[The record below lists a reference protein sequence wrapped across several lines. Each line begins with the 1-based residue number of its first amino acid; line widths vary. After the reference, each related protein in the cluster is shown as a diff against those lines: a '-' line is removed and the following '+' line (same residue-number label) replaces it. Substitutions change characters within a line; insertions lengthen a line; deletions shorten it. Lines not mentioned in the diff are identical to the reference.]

1 MNKKR
6 KNKIKNFAE
15 SLTVK
20 SLFLSL
26 FISHFLISHVV
37 FQNYVLCFE
46 NDGSV
51 VLESVSEIDNCCNSN
66 NGLMNNEISE
76 ETNDRD
82 CSLCEDVAISE
93 NCDEKY
99 SITLNK
105 TQSLITAVL
114 NINYTPYSA
123 DKKDFVTINKNE
135 INNSPQLDS
144 HKTVLL
150 LI

>member
-82 CSLCEDVAISE
+82 CSLCEDVA
-93 NCDEKY
+93 
-99 SITLNK
+99 
-105 TQSLITAVL
+105 
-114 NINYTPYSA
+114 
-123 DKKDFVTINKNE
+123 
-135 INNSPQLDS
+135 
-144 HKTVLL
+144 
-150 LI
+150 

>member
-1 MNKKR
+1 MNHNSKKTL
-6 KNKIKNFAE
+6 KYFAE
-15 SLTVK
+15 SATIK
-20 SLFLSL
+20 ILFLTFFTL
-26 FISHFLISHVV
+26 HLLMAHIV
-37 FQNYVLCFE
+37 FQNYILCFE

-51 VLESVSEIDNCCNSN
+51 VLESVSEVDNCCNSIS
-66 NGLMNNEISE
+66 GLMNNEISE
-76 ETNDRD
+76 ETNDKD

>member
-1 MNKKR
+1 MNCKR

-26 FISHFLISHVV
+26 FISHFLLAHVV
-37 FQNYVLCFE
+37 FQNYILCFE

-51 VLESVSEIDNCCNSN
+51 VLESVSELDNCCNPI

-76 ETNDRD
+76 RTNDKD

-99 SITLNK
+99 STTIKK
-105 TQSLITAVL
+105 TQSLIAAVL
-114 NINYTPYSA
+114 NFNYTTYTV
-123 DKKDFVTINKNE
+123 DKKDFVSRNKNE
-135 INNSPQLDS
+135 INTSPQLDS

>member
-99 SITLNK
+99 SMTLKK
-105 TQSLITAVL
+105 TQSLSAAVL
-114 NINYTPYSA
+114 NINYTPYSV

>member
-76 ETNDRD
+76 ETNDKD